1 MNLLPLFDRI
11 AGIPGSLF
19 KVLRCTYDHEG
30 RIWSVNEHLQEEIDR
45 SGASPPHSIF
55 SLFPGT
61 FPPGWPEHIE
71 AREEGEQIAVRKLPV
86 AGQNR
91 RYLCLETVDARS
103 SRLILIALPFDRASI
118 VRLLQTYTRFDGY
131 YNKTP
136 DLVIC
141 LDEGWKIRDMNS
153 ACRKKLGFDSVLE
166 ARDYGVDE
174 IMVLS
179 PDAIHYIAD
188 ALGRGNTISDFE
200 ILLKAKNSSH
210 ISGVASIFT
219 LSDAES
225 GEGAYYFHIKDM
237 TLQTEAFTG
246 QLQQN
251 LELSELNEELNRAY
265 SSMLSQEKMA
275 ALGLIAAG
283 MAHEI
288 NNPLGFI
295 FNNISVLMNHFK
307 DLKSYVES
315 VRELYG
321 TLGDG
326 QFDPIESLDKRLE
339 LDYIF
344 EDIQAIENENG
355 EGIERIKKL
364 LGSLKNFAQKDQS
377 EHHNYYDLN
386 QAIRD
391 TLTVT
396 KNEYKYNIDIIE
408 KYGEVERFF
417 CIGAEIN
424 QVLLNLLI
432 NAIEAVQ
439 QNCKTKRG
447 TITIETFQDEKD
459 VFFTISDTGGG
470 ISEEHRRK
478 IFDPFF
484 TTKDV
489 GAGSGLGLTLS
500 HDIIV
505 NKHKGKLAVIPTE
518 EGSTFSVT
526 IPRRRD
532 EP

>member
-11 AGIPGSLF
+11 AGIPNSPFRVLKCEYDGDG
-19 KVLRCTYDHEG
+19 KV
-30 RIWSVNEHLQEEIDR
+30 WSANGELQELIDR
-45 SGASPPHSIF
+45 AGETPPYTIF

-61 FPPGWPEHIE
+61 FAPDWHQRLDGKG
-71 AREEGEQIAVRKLPV
+71 EGENILVRNLFLG
-86 AGQNR
+86 GQKR
-91 RYLCLETVDARS
+91 RYLCLEAKEPAS
-103 SRLILIALPFDRASI
+103 SRFVLIALPFDRSSI
-118 VRLLQTYTRFDGY
+118 IRLLQVYTRFESY

-136 DLVIC
+136 DMVIC
-141 LDEGWKIRDMNS
+141 FDPAWNICDMNNP
-153 ACRKKLGFDSVLE
+153 CRKKLGFSSVEE
-166 ARDYGVDE
+166 ARQVGIEE
-174 IMVLS
+174 IMVLGRETM
-179 PDAIHYIAD
+179 DYISEE
-188 ALGRGNTISDFE
+188 LGRGNTINDFE
-200 ILLKAKNSSH
+200 ILLKTHNSSH
-210 ISGVASIFT
+210 LSGVASIFM
-219 LSDAES
+219 LNEA
-225 GEGAYYFHIKDM
+225 GEEGSHYYFHIKDM

-295 FNNISVLMNHFK
+295 FNNVSVLMNHFK

-315 VRELYG
+315 VRELYSEDDQ
-321 TLGDG
+321 LE
-326 QFDPIESLDKRLE
+326 QVEMLDRRLE

-344 EDIQAIENENG
+344 EDIQSIEQENQ
-355 EGIERIKKL
+355 EGIDRIKKL
-364 LGSLKNFAQKDQS
+364 LGSLKNFAQKDQT
-377 EHHNYYDLN
+377 EHYSYYDLN
-386 QAIRD
+386 QAVRD

-396 KNEYKYNIDIIE
+396 RNEYKYNIDIIE
-408 KYGEVERFF
+408 KYGTVDRFF

-432 NAIEAVQ
+432 NSIEAVQ
-439 QNCKTKRG
+439 NHCRNRRG
-447 TITIETFQDEKD
+447 SITIETSQTEEYASFSI
-459 VFFTISDTGGG
+459 TDTGGG
-470 ISEEHRRK
+470 IPEEIRRK

-489 GAGSGLGLTLS
+489 GAGSGLGLTLA

-505 NKHKGKLAVIPTE
+505 NKHHGKLELVPSGEGTTFAVL
-518 EGSTFSVT
+518 
-526 IPRRRD
+526 IPRRSN